1 MLHQD
6 KTCNITCTWLPLIL
20 LWWGTGFFGG
30 CEAMLAQEV
39 TWVWPVHRINPW
51 MGFVLLILCCIQ
63 WNSAQDD
70 FHPLWAVVEE
80 SVIVL
85 VVICW
90 HSGCCGISLLPD
102 YWIEIIIS
110 PKSREASAEKCNMWN
125 FRLTVQENADGC
137 FGGLVDKEV
146 DLQFSTWEE
155 ADLLP
160 ANSGK
165 SFILTSNGTK
175 SDFAGFDLPAE
186 FGADRAPRKPVVQI
200 ETELEL

>member
-1 MLHQD
+1 MLHWD
-6 KTCNITCTWLPLIL
+6 KTGNLTCKWLPPIL
-20 LWWGTGFFGG
+20 LLWETGFFGG

-39 TWVWPVHRINPW
+39 TKVWPVHKINPW
-51 MGFVLLILCCIQ
+51 MGLVPLTLCCIQ
-63 WNSAQDD
+63 WNSVYED

-85 VVICW
+85 VLICW
-90 HSGCCGISLLPD
+90 HSGCGGISLLPD
-102 YWIEIIIS
+102 YWIEIKIS
-110 PKSREASAEKCNMWN
+110 PNSREALAEKCIIWN

-137 FGGLVDKEV
+137 FGGLVEKEV
-146 DLQFSTWEE
+146 DLQFSTWQE

-175 SDFAGFDLPAE
+175 SDFTGLDLPAE
-186 FGADRAPRKPVVQI
+186 FGADCAPGKPAVQI
-200 ETELEL
+200 GTEYEL